1 MAQTKPAKPLKLN
14 ELLIQN
20 VNTWGNV
27 QYNIP
32 LRLSNTETRSG
43 TSIGHRFIP
52 AIPHSLDCVSIRGHR
67 YNASLTSATIGCNN
81 QLGGWPTLS
90 EQL

>member
-1 MAQTKPAKPLKLN
+1 MAKTKPCKPLVLN

-32 LRLSNTETRSG
+32 LRVTSNETRTG
-43 TSIGHRFIP
+43 TNIALRHIP
-52 AIPHSLDCVSIRGHR
+52 DIPHNFDCVSCFKYLEEEKNNM
-67 YNASLTSATIGCNN
+67 YNE
-81 QLGGWPTLS
+81 TL
-90 EQL
+90 LN

>member
-1 MAQTKPAKPLKLN
+1 MAVPKPKQPLVLN

-32 LRLSNTETRSG
+32 LRLSSNETRTG
-43 TSIGHRFIP
+43 TSIALRHIP
-52 AIPHSLDCVSIRGHR
+52 AISQSLDCVSRFCIF
-67 YNASLTSATIGCNN
+67 YVIKL
-81 QLGGWPTLS
+81 
-90 EQL
+90 

>member
-1 MAQTKPAKPLKLN
+1 MSVPKGCKPPLKLN

-32 LRLSNTETRSG
+32 LRLSSNETR
-43 TSIGHRFIP
+43 TAASIGHRHIP
-52 AIPHSLDCVSIRGHR
+52 AIPHALDCVSIK
-67 YNASLTSATIGCNN
+67 SD
-81 QLGGWPTLS
+81 PTLK
-90 EQL
+90 LRIGILYLVILLTM